1 MNKIRSVDLQKLGSF
16 EGPSIFKKIDPRLR
30 AKLLNFPEI
39 LERLEGCLEFCFQ
52 MGKETDKKLD
62 VEESQ
67 NRRKFLRAALAEF
80 ASINDAAKID
90 AALLNVKFKKMLAS
104 NDPRIHVVRLLRH
117 ANVHLSATNLEN
129 TTTPAIWKE
138 MEFDF
143 QVHYALELRSS
154 ILNTEQAKCYTPE
167 DLNKMIE
174 WLEHEQMNW
183 GIGHVILKTAELYAW
198 EVLAP

>member
-1 MNKIRSVDLQKLGSF
+1 MTMNKIRSVDLQKLGSF

-117 ANVHLSATNLEN
+117 ANVHLSATNL
-129 TTTPAIWKE
+129 
-138 MEFDF
+138 FDF